1 MEARPLVSKSPLKT
15 PSQTQIAA
23 EEARPQPVAARRP
36 FVLIPFPG
44 PLPGQHPAG
53 APLPLSPDSHPA
65 PDQVDP
71 AGSAVNPDHSDPP
84 GKTDGAQRATTLDLE
99 RALAAVRTKWGH
111 QAIVRL
117 DGTLQLPTAT
127 VARPPRTARWR
138 ELPAWWPHASV
149 GARPHALELVGDAQ
163 GAPLA
168 LCLAWMA
175 AAQPTLAAVID
186 SAAGPRFYAPAA
198 AAAGLDLSRII
209 VIRPPP
215 DDPRAT
221 LDAAVMLLRS
231 EAFDIVLC
239 PVPPTARIS
248 LTFAGKLVTLAARAN
263 TTLLLLTSAG
273 SRSLAAAADFRVR
286 ATGRRW
292 LWEDGEL
299 TGIRLRV
306 ATERARAGAGNDA
319 GNDAGQDIGTGAA
332 HRPPEHELTLSMHRK
347 ARYGPGEPPEPTE
360 TVESFGGTAAGPPVV
375 HTLQPEDRLR
385 LAAAVRV
392 ERGQSQRPAPPT
404 RVAASTAASAAAF
417 G

>member
-1 MEARPLVSKSPLKT
+1 MSKSPLKT
-15 PSQTQIAA
+15 TSQTQIVGAD
-23 EEARPQPVAARRP
+23 ARPEPAAPRRP

-44 PLPGQHPAG
+44 QLPAGTPLPH
-53 APLPLSPDSHPA
+53 SPA
-65 PDQVDP
+65 PDSAPDPVDT
-71 AGSAVNPDHSDPP
+71 AGSAVNPDRSDPP
-84 GKTDGAQRATTLDLE
+84 GKTDSAQRATTLE

-117 DGTLQLPTAT
+117 DGTLQLPAAAP
-127 VARPPRTARWR
+127 ARPPRTARWR

-149 GARPHALELVGDAQ
+149 GARPHALELAGDAQ

-198 AAAGLDLSRII
+198 AAAGLDLNRI
-209 VIRPPP
+209 VVVRPPP
-215 DDPRAT
+215 DDPRAP

-239 PVPPTARIS
+239 PVPPTARLS

-319 GNDAGQDIGTGAA
+319 GQDTGNDAG

-360 TVESFGGTAAGPPVV
+360 AVESFGGTANSPPVV
-375 HTLQPEDRLR
+375 HALQPEDRLR

-404 RVAASTAASAAAF
+404 RVAVAAAAF